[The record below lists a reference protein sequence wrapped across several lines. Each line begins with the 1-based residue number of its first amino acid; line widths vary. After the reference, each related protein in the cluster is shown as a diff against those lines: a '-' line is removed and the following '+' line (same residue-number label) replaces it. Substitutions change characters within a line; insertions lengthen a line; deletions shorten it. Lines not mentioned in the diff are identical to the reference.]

1 MNHLP
6 PAIPDVSEI
15 PQKLFYMGVMQEPF
29 SVLSRDIL
37 RPSHGHYFKAPLP
50 GQIDLWGCG
59 NVR

>member
-15 PQKLFYMGVMQEPF
+15 PQKLFYMGVMQDPF

-37 RPSHGHYFKAPLP
+37 RPSHGHYFKALLP
-50 GQIDLWGCG
+50 GQIDLWGCEDG
-59 NVR
+59 R